1 MQKKGTGLKNTPPP
15 VAVVVTNVTCVYTT
29 WWTTNNQTLYQTYIV
44 WPYGPTIKQ
53 NAVLIFY
60 GVSININSIINK
72 KLLIRENRR
81 TQWRKKYYA
90 LKVGKFKFNERPL
103 QQFCKNIFAF
113 CIFWYFMLLRQRKEY
128 WLSFSEG
135 DNIQY
140 IHLGRNMNFSW
151 DRGFYKVGSKLQ
163 NRAFQDPPSQN
174 RSCPKKTPWN
184 QPINP
189 SLNFHNSKEWLLQSF
204 S

>member
-1 MQKKGTGLKNTPPP
+1 MKEIRRKVQIQWKTP
-15 VAVVVTNVTCVYTT
+15 A
-29 WWTTNNQTLYQTYIV
+29 
-44 WPYGPTIKQ
+44 TI
-53 NAVLIFY
+53 
-60 GVSININSIINK
+60 
-72 KLLIRENRR
+72 
-81 TQWRKKYYA
+81 
-90 LKVGKFKFNERPL
+90 L
-103 QQFCKNIFAF
+103 QQFCKTIFAF

-174 RSCPKKTPWN
+174 PSFPKNALKSTYKSTSQLFYRVCPKSWPLVVVSWIPRRC
-184 QPINP
+184 QCCRIAIPYLIVHVQSGFEGLAP
-189 SLNFHNSKEWLLQSF
+189 SLAIF
-204 S
+204 SSILFMSCKSWRLNLTNWEIAGLTLTKAIRAIQ